1 MLGAWMGCASS
12 GSPPQIAIRRQRRTT
27 GGWRT
32 ASRLQASRSARACP
46 SRPTPGEE
54 DQRSGCRDRG
64 AGRRRDVA
72 LWRAGFDP
80 IVALDDLWIVCVVDP
95 WTPATIDRSWID
107 PLVPLIAA
115 VTEVAD
121 TYVGWVSSS
130 DEDDLWFVVEDPPFE
145 LTEPLPVVY
154 LGRRYLDDNGVP
166 AFAAGADL
174 DLTLPC
180 GRLIVPSFDELA

>member
-1 MLGAWMGCASS
+1 VDGLRFVGIPCADRDPPSAEDYRRLAARIQAT
-12 GSPPQIAIRRQRRTT
+12 GFTLCDHVPSPADAPSNGIGPADAAAAALAA
-27 GGWRT
+27 GGTLHVWR
-32 ASRLQASRSARACP
+32 
-46 SRPTPGEE
+46 
-54 DQRSGCRDRG
+54 D
-64 AGRRRDVA
+64 
-72 LWRAGFDP
+72 GFVP

-130 DEDDLWFVVEDPPFE
+130 EDDDLWFVVEDPPFE
-145 LTEPLPVVY
+145 LTEPLAVVY
-154 LGRRYLDDNGVP
+154 LGGRYLDDNGVP

-174 DLTLPC
+174 DLTLPN
-180 GRLIVPSFDELA
+180 GRLIVPSFAELA